1 MWSLRAN
8 SCGEVDSAITGIQW
22 AVGVEDFRKHPSKS
36 ECSSLRGDDWSKE
49 MKQIG
54 MERVGSGAFDNE
66 WSREWAEQVFGD
78 DAGLT
83 PEETVVRLREAALA
97 VAQPATVNRS
107 TLCVAVAAGEI
118 VATCAGRG
126 RGTLPGQV
134 DQWVRAHG
142 QLITCQDAWLVL
154 CPISMMTVCGWALDD
169 YLAATAFRKLRRY
182 LYGLITRLDNAS
194 LD

>member
-1 MWSLRAN
+1 MQPIEIER
-8 SCGEVDSAITGIQW
+8 
-22 AVGVEDFRKHPSKS
+22 
-36 ECSSLRGDDWSKE
+36 
-49 MKQIG
+49 IG
-54 MERVGSGAFDNE
+54 MPRVGSGAFDNE
-66 WSREWAEQVFGD
+66 WSLEWVEQVFGD
-78 DAGLT
+78 AAGLT
-83 PEETVVRLREAALA
+83 PEETVIRLRVAALA

-134 DQWVRAHG
+134 GQWVRAHG
-142 QLITCQDAWLVL
+142 QLITRQDAYLVL
-154 CPISMMTVCGWALDD
+154 CRLCKMTVCGWALDD

-194 LD
+194 LDLTIESHS